1 MNKFSIMILAT
12 CLLSA
17 CGYGG
22 AESLAPGNAHAN
34 NASSPTAGAV
44 EARAGIPM
52 LDRGDTLVGTD
63 RNSNGVRD
71 DIEDYINSLPDKV
84 SQKNAL
90 RQTGMAFTAV
100 LSTNVGNSADLSAN
114 SAKLSNASS
123 CLFSRY
129 PSALANK
136 RAREMEKFHIN
147 TKQRFD
153 AYDAYNRALSG
164 STSAS
169 PMGSGCLD

>member
-1 MNKFSIMILAT
+1 M
-12 CLLSA
+12 
-17 CGYGG
+17 
-22 AESLAPGNAHAN
+22 
-34 NASSPTAGAV
+34 
-44 EARAGIPM
+44 
-52 LDRGDTLVGTD
+52 DRGASLVGAD
-63 RNSNGVRD
+63 RNDNGIRD
-71 DIEDYINSLPDKV
+71 DIEAYIDGLPDTGP
-84 SQKNAL
+84 QKEAL
-90 RQTGMAFTAV
+90 RQTAAAFSAA
-100 LSTNVGNSADLSAN
+100 LSTKVDDKAELSAN

-129 PSALANK
+129 PSPLANK

>member
-1 MNKFSIMILAT
+1 MNKLIVTFLSMLS
-12 CLLSA
+12 LSA

-22 AESLAPGNAHAN
+22 AESLAPGNAN
-34 NASSPTAGAV
+34 NALSPTAGAV

-71 DIEDYINSLPDKV
+71 DIEDYINSLPDTV

-90 RQTGMAFTAV
+90 RQTGMAFAAV
-100 LSTNVGNSADLSAN
+100 LSTNVGNSADLRAN

-123 CLFSRY
+123 CLFSLY